1 MRAHVY
7 EQHGQVHTSEEV
19 VLVRG
24 PQRALVGSS
33 LAIDEWFPQLPK
45 RTSASGDFAGGW
57 WHVYDHLRPGEDLFD
72 ALARV
77 RGTGIGMEDWHI
89 KRVAGGLF
97 DLHFHAASCHIYTA
111 LLWHRAA
118 VSARRDAKFQAFL
131 SSAICSPEQSAPN
144 GGGDA

>member
-7 EQHGQVHTSEEV
+7 EHDGQVHTSDEV
-19 VLVRG
+19 AIARG
-24 PQRALVGSS
+24 TQRALVGSS

-45 RTSASGDFAGGW
+45 RLSESGDVVGGW
-57 WHVYDHLRPGEDLFD
+57 WLVYERHGGGDLID
-72 ALARV
+72 ALDRL
-77 RGTGIGMEDWHI
+77 RGSGIAMQNWSI
-89 KRVAGGLF
+89 RRAAGGLF
-97 DLHFHAASCHIYTA
+97 DVHFHAASCHIHTA